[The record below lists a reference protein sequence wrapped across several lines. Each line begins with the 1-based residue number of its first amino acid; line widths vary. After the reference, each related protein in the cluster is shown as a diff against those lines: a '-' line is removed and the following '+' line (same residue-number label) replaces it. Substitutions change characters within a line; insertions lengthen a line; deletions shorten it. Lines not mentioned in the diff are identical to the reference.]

1 MTVVKLHYGG
11 WVELPE
17 EMRDELAMRTGETF
31 TVQLKDGAIVLT
43 PQGGAPVADEP
54 PPAPATAP
62 RARKAAAPAPAT
74 EEAEADAEPA
84 PARTRRK
91 AVTGTF
97 AVAGTKVRGRAKPA
111 DDKDQGG

>member
-31 TVQLKDGAIVLT
+31 SVQLKDGAIVLT
-43 PQGGAPVADEP
+43 PQTGMPVAEEP
-54 PPAPATAP
+54 APPAVPKARKAPAPATAEAEP
-62 RARKAAAPAPAT
+62 DAAPAPAR
-74 EEAEADAEPA
+74 A
-84 PARTRRK
+84 RRK

-97 AVAGTKVRGRAKPA
+97 AIAGTKVRGRAKPA